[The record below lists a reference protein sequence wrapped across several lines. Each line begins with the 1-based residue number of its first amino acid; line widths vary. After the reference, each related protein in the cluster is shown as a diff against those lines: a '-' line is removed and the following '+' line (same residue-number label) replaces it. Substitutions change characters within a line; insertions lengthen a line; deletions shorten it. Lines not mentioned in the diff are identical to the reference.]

1 MKNYIFIII
10 AALIVSSCG
19 NKEEKS
25 FEKALESNDLTK
37 IRQKRTELVSQQE
50 SINSKIKELDT
61 KISKLDTVKK
71 IPLVTTFKAKQENF
85 EHQLELQ
92 GNITTQQVLTIYP
105 EYNGILTEVYVNEG
119 DKVKKGQLLAR
130 IDDGGLG
137 SQLAQLKIQEELAK
151 TTYERQKRLWDQNI
165 GSEISFLQAE
175 SNYRAQQK
183 AVNQLQQQ
191 IGKTQIRA
199 PFTGTIDDVITE
211 QGNVVSPGQSPLMR
225 IVNLNNMYIETNVP
239 ERYIESVTKGKKTEV
254 FIPVLNKTIE
264 TKINQVANCV
274 DPSNRTFKV
283 EIDVPNK
290 EKNIKPNL
298 TAKVRINDYSNESA
312 ILIPQSIIS
321 ENANG
326 EQYVYV
332 VKNVNEENI
341 GDANRTIIETGKIQ
355 GDVVEVTKG
364 LQKDDLIINEGARSV
379 KDGQSVEMISY
390 EESK

>member
-1 MKNYIFIII
+1 MKNYILIII
-10 AALIVSSCG
+10 ASMVVSACG

-50 SINSKIKELDT
+50 NINSKIKELDT

-71 IPLVTTFKAKQENF
+71 IPLVTTIQAIEENF

-105 EYNGILTEVYVNEG
+105 EYSGILTEVYVNEG
-119 DKVKKGQLLAR
+119 DQVKKGQLLAK

-137 SQLAQLKIQEELAK
+137 SQLAKLKIQEELAK

-165 GSEISFLQAE
+165 GSEITFLQAE
-175 SNYRAQQK
+175 SNYKAQQK
-183 AVNQLQQQ
+183 AVSQLQQQ

-211 QGNVVSPGQSPLMR
+211 QGNVVSPGQSPLIR
-225 IVNLNNMYIETNVP
+225 IVNLDNMYIETNVP

-264 TKINQVANCV
+264 TKIKQVANYV

-298 TAKVRINDYSNESA
+298 TAKVRINDYSSEKA

-332 VKNVNEENI
+332 VKNANDKNI
-341 GDANRTIIETGKIQ
+341 GNANRTIIETGKIQ

>member
-1 MKNYIFIII
+1 MV
-10 AALIVSSCG
+10 VSACG

-50 SINSKIKELDT
+50 NINSKIKELDT

-71 IPLVTTFKAKQENF
+71 IPLVTTIQAIEENF

-105 EYNGILTEVYVNEG
+105 EYSGILTEVYVNEG
-119 DKVKKGQLLAR
+119 DQVKKGQLLAK

-165 GSEISFLQAE
+165 GSEITFLQAE
-175 SNYRAQQK
+175 SNYKAQQK
-183 AVNQLQQQ
+183 AVSQLQQQ

-211 QGNVVSPGQSPLMR
+211 QGNVVSPGQSPLIR
-225 IVNLNNMYIETNVP
+225 IVNLDNMYIETNVP

-264 TKINQVANCV
+264 TKIKQVANYV

-298 TAKVRINDYSNESA
+298 TAKVRINDYSSEKA

-332 VKNVNEENI
+332 VKNANDKNI
-341 GDANRTIIETGKIQ
+341 GNANRTIIETGKIQ

>member
-1 MKNYIFIII
+1 MV
-10 AALIVSSCG
+10 VSACG

-50 SINSKIKELDT
+50 NINSKIKELDT

-71 IPLVTTFKAKQENF
+71 IPLVTTIQAIEENF

-105 EYNGILTEVYVNEG
+105 EYSGILTEVYVNEG
-119 DKVKKGQLLAR
+119 DQVKKGQLLAK

-137 SQLAQLKIQEELAK
+137 SQLAKLKIQEELAK

-165 GSEISFLQAE
+165 GSEITFLQAE
-175 SNYRAQQK
+175 SNYKAQQK
-183 AVNQLQQQ
+183 AVSQLQQQ

-211 QGNVVSPGQSPLMR
+211 QGNVVSPGQSPLIR
-225 IVNLNNMYIETNVP
+225 IVNLDNMYIETNVP

-264 TKINQVANCV
+264 TKIKQVANYV

-298 TAKVRINDYSNESA
+298 TAKVRINDYSSEKA

-332 VKNVNEENI
+332 VKNANDKNI
-341 GDANRTIIETGKIQ
+341 GNANRTIIETGKIQ